1 MFSQTVLSLNAGG
14 LNTDGWTNGWTT
26 RQNAAI
32 VSSADGFSSQSFNLS
47 SRAASSLVEAS
58 TTINGKTSSFRV
70 DNNQIQI
77 KADLNNDGISD
88 LVQVDRRSGI
98 AQLFVN
104 QSTPIGTPIALPT
117 VPPNWDF
124 SGLADSDG
132 NGIPDLYWTNKAA
145 GLAGVWLSSG
155 TLSPVFS
162 YRVAGLGDA
171 SVTLP
176 ATRSRSQPISSPD
189 RFDPDFEF

>member
-1 MFSQTVLSLNAGG
+1 MFSQTLLSLNPDG
-14 LNTDGWTNGWTT
+14 LVVN
-26 RQNAAI
+26 QNVAI
-32 VSSADGFSSQSFNLS
+32 ASSVDAFSPRSFSPRSFSLS
-47 SRAASSLVEAS
+47 SRAASSLAEAS

-70 DNNQIQI
+70 DDNQIQV
-77 KADLNNDGISD
+77 KADFNNDGISD
-88 LVQVDRRSGI
+88 LFQLDRRSGV

-162 YRVAGLGDA
+162 YRVAPIGDA

-176 ATRSRSQPISSPD
+176 ATRGRNQSLGLPD